1 MNHYA
6 KLATTIVRLVA
17 VGLFLAALLSLFLL
31 GFGAW
36 GMGMMEGGQGGMP
49 HMGWGAGMAGFG
61 VYAVL
66 AVVLY
71 LASKPIGRFVGGD
84 LGDGASRA

>member
-6 KLATTIVRLVA
+6 KLATTIVRLLA
-17 VGLFLAALLSLFLL
+17 VGLFLAALLSLFVL

-36 GMGMMEGGQGGMP
+36 GMGMMEGGRGGGA
-49 HMGWGAGMAGFG
+49 HMGWGVGMAGFG

-84 LGDGASRA
+84 LGDGSSPA